1 MALNKTILKLAQ
13 TGELI
18 ELQRLGFISWK
29 IPFYS
34 DIYLTVDALMKQGMS
49 KTKAVKATA
58 DKFKSISDDTV
69 WRAVKMMEEKEC
81 E

>member
-13 TGELI
+13 SGELI

-34 DIYLTVDALMKQGMS
+34 DIYLTFDTFVKQGMN
-49 KTKAVKATA
+49 KTKAVEATA
-58 DKFKSISDDTV
+58 DKFNCISDKTV
-69 WRAVKMMEEKEC
+69 WRAVKMMEEK
-81 E
+81 